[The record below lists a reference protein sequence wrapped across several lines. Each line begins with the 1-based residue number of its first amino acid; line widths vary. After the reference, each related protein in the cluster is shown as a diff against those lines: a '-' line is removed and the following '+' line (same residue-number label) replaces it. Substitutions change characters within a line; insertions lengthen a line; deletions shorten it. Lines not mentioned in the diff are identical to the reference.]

1 MSSNDKDKSNSSI
14 EDDRKLLVEK
24 RKTYRNNLFKNY
36 EKRKRFKRFLWRIF
50 IKPTLKT
57 QVYNP

>member
-14 EDDRKLLVEK
+14 EDDRKLVAEK
-24 RKTYRNNLFKNY
+24 RKAYRNNLFKNY